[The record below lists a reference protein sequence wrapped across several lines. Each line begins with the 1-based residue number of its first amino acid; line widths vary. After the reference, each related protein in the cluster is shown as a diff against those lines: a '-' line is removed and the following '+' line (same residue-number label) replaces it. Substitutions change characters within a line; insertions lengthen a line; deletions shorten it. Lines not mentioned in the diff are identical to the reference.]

1 MGVWLGVGF
10 GFWLLVRWFMVV
22 GFRILRIGFRVLGLD
37 RLGWFGGS
45 LVWAWV
51 VGCWAGVVV
60 VSFGIGLSF
69 RLYSRL
75 GLGLGGVVVG
85 FETWALLVFRFGNWL
100 VVGLG
105 LGLYCSLGLGVGDWI
120 GCTIGWA
127 TWL

>member
-22 GFRILRIGFRVLGLD
+22 GFRILRIGFRVLCLG

-45 LVWAWV
+45 LV
-51 VGCWAGVVV
+51 WAGVVV

-85 FETWALLVFRFGNWL
+85 FETWALLVFRLGNWL

-120 GCTIGWA
+120 GRTIGWA
-127 TWL
+127 A